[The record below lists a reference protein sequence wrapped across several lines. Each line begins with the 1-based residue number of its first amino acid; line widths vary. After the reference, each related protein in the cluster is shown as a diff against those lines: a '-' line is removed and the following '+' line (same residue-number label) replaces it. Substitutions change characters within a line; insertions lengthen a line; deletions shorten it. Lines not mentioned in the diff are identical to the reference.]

1 MKFDPSIDWF
11 YKYPSD
17 TFGIEYDF
25 TNDLST
31 GETLSSATASCYEA
45 DGTDKTASMVSATTV
60 TSPDLTFD
68 VGSGTAGKI
77 YTIKVVGTTSDS
89 NVFTHYISC
98 EVQGAVTLNTKL
110 GDFNANSYVTVEE
123 ANEYILNKYGHVNA
137 WDTLSTDSKKR
148 ILIEAT
154 REIDRYNFIDDKYY
168 DSQPLSFP
176 RDTHDVKTGAC
187 ATPLTTS
194 SFKNTGLKSTTYNTY
209 PQNYWKY
216 GTCHLKDDNEAAVI
230 ASSNV
235 DTGLVHMTTNF
246 TASLTTN
253 TNFVIFAPL
262 NRDIKHAQIEQAL
275 YVLDNSRSDTIQMY
289 QSAGARSVKIGD
301 VTVEFKDSS
310 NPSKLSVSS
319 ISRKLLGPWIAKR
332 RRVLRA

>member
-25 TNDLST
+25 TNDLSSD
-31 GETLSSATASCYEA
+31 ETLASAIASCFEA
-45 DGTDKTASMVSATTV
+45 DSTDKTASMISSKAIS
-60 TSPDLTFD
+60 SPDLTFD
-68 VGSGTAGKI
+68 VGSGIAGKV

-110 GDFNANSYVTVEE
+110 GDFSANSYVTVEE

-137 WDTLSTDSKKR
+137 WDTLSSDSKKR

-154 REIDRYNFIDDKYY
+154 RSIDNYRFIGDKYY
-168 DSQPLSFP
+168 DSQPLAFP
-176 RDTHDVKTGAC
+176 RDSHDTKTGAC
-187 ATPLTTS
+187 ATPMTTT
-194 SFKNTGLKSTTYNTY
+194 SFKNTGLKSTTYNVY

-216 GTCHLKDDNEAAVI
+216 GTCHLTADNEAAVV

-235 DTGLVHMTTNF
+235 TTGIVHMSTAF
-246 TASLTTN
+246 TASLDTS
-253 TNFVIFAPL
+253 TNFLMFAPL
-262 NRDIKHAQIEQAL
+262 DRDIKHAQIEQAL
-275 YVLDNSRSDTIQMY
+275 YVLDNSRSDTLQTY
-289 QSAGARSVKIGD
+289 QSAGAKSVKIGD
-301 VTVEFKDSS
+301 VRVEFKDST
-310 NPSKLSVSS
+310 NPSRMSVSS
-319 ISRKLLGPWIAKR
+319 VSRKLLGPWIVKV